1 MADEKRS
8 DTPER
13 QGDVLGLSDAAPPK
27 TEADRDLAVESK
39 LDPQAAG
46 RRRRADDLAEQ
57 GEDRRLE
64 TGPDDPRGLHVD
76 R

>member
-8 DTPER
+8 ETPER
-13 QGDVLGLSDAAPPK
+13 QGDVLGISDAAPPQ
-27 TEADRDLAVESK
+27 TEADREVAVQSK
-39 LDPQAAG
+39 LDPQAGG

-57 GEDRRLE
+57 GEERQLE